1 MATTTRRT
9 ADRRQEIIDAAFA
22 LAADTAKWSL
32 SDVASRIGVSKTAL
46 YRHFKNRAEIE
57 TLMDERLVDDIA
69 VAIET
74 AGNDAPS
81 VRAAAMRLFRVRQ
94 GYLYRIMLLSS
105 ENGDFADALTKRL
118 VAKSARVAA
127 FLSGYETLPKAAQ
140 TALETT
146 VIKNWISI
154 LIASYP
160 VKDAERLQAGLLEA
174 LETGIPSLAIPE
186 DARLDELDRA
196 SAIEDG
202 ETGERGRLF
211 SAIAASIREHGV
223 RGTTIE
229 TIAEKMGTA
238 KSSLY
243 FYSANKG
250 DMLAGLL
257 EHEKGTLMTL
267 CTSRSSR
274 GTTLA
279 EQFYVMMMTTA
290 NYIIANPDIAPA
302 FNWIRY
308 EILRDGPKAPPARE
322 CEERSIDS
330 YRFEELFPS
339 DAKAGKLF
347 AALTLKWASIL
358 SVSTAIRG
366 CEKKQGPQTI
376 RKNVRLM
383 YKSMMGGDGN
393 RR

>member
-1 MATTTRRT
+1 MATTTRRST
-9 ADRRQEIIDAAFA
+9 DRRQEIIDAAFA
-22 LAADTAKWSL
+22 LAAVQPEWSL

-69 VAIET
+69 LAIET

-81 VRAAAMRLFRVRQ
+81 VRAAVMRLFRDRQ
-94 GYLYRIMLLSS
+94 GYLYRVMVQSS
-105 ENGDFADALTKRL
+105 ENGDFAEVLTKRL

-127 FLSGYETLPKAAQ
+127 FLSGFSSLPKTAK

-160 VKDAERLQAGLLEA
+160 VKDAGRLQEGLLVA
-174 LETGIPSLAIPE
+174 LERGIPSLAIPE
-186 DARLDELDRA
+186 DARLDGLDRV
-196 SAIEDG
+196 SAIEAG
-202 ETGERGRLF
+202 EAGERGRLF
-211 SAIAASIREHGV
+211 SAIAASIRVHGL

-243 FYSANKG
+243 FYSPNKG
-250 DMLAGLL
+250 DMLEGLL
-257 EHEKGTLMTL
+257 EHEKRTLVAL
-267 CTSRSSR
+267 CGSRAAH

-279 EQFYVMMMTTA
+279 EQIYVMMMTTA
-290 NYIIANPDIAPA
+290 NYVVANPDIAPA

-308 EILRDGPKAPPARE
+308 ELLRDGTKAPPRDG
-322 CEERSIDS
+322 CEDRSIEA
-330 YRFEELFPS
+330 YRFDELFPH
-339 DAKAGKLF
+339 DANEGKLY
-347 AALTLKWASIL
+347 ATLTLKWASIL
-358 SVSTAIRG
+358 SVSCAIRG
-366 CEKKQGPQTI
+366 CETETDGRTI

-383 YKSMMGGDGN
+383 FKSMMCGDGN